1 MVIHFNY
8 TSVYVSSQTPRL
20 ASFIFQHL
28 VCEIPLGSRK
38 NTAVKII
45 GSPTSENM
53 ILGYSENIILGYSE
67 NMILGYSGAVESF
80 QHVSELCFE
89 TF

>member
-53 ILGYSENIILGYSE
+53 ILGYSEN
-67 NMILGYSGAVESF
+67 MILGYSGAVESF